1 MGKIEG
7 IKIQNYG
14 VLKDIVLGKTRTN
27 QNAKALGNLVAVIGP
42 SGNGKSTL
50 ADIAYPQGYLK
61 LKKRL
66 LEIIQRL
73 EMQNVNGLIK

>member
-42 SGNGKSTL
+42 SGTGKSTL